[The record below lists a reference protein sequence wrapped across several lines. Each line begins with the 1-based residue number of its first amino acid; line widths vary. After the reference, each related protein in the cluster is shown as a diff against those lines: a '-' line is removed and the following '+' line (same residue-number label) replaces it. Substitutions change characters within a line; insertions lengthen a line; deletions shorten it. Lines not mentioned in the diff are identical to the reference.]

1 MNFHHK
7 STESQKCYGL
17 FTPWEETR
25 KPRSGRRP
33 FVWASF
39 CFRQRRPLCKQPKYS
54 SDHCTPRSDV
64 FAHSH
69 IPLSY
74 MCTRFLWYCPKI
86 FNQLGPPRAFPSC
99 SDAKSWQQIYPHV
112 GQAVGKG
119 LTVGWGHREKERKI
133 SIHKGISTESWTSTL
148 CFDFRETIIFASKW
162 KLRAQLPQHRFWNQ
176 ITGKVKAINMR
187 FRKRENTR
195 QNLQASWAERCPLDL
210 QMLLFA
216 SFHCRQKGVLSPR
229 EQKRRSF
236 YLEVSQKC
244 AQQEEPLLTL

>member
-1 MNFHHK
+1 MNFHRK

-39 CFRQRRPLCKQPKYS
+39 CFRQRRPLCKQPKCS

-69 IPLSY
+69 VPLSY
-74 MCTRFLWYCPKI
+74 MCTSFLWYCPKI
-86 FNQLGPPRAFPSC
+86 FNQSGPPRAFPSC

-119 LTVGWGHREKERKI
+119 LTVGPQ
-133 SIHKGISTESWTSTL
+133 
-148 CFDFRETIIFASKW
+148 
-162 KLRAQLPQHRFWNQ
+162 LRAQGEREEDLHPQGDLHRELN
-176 ITGKVKAINMR
+176 KH
-187 FRKRENTR
+187 
-195 QNLQASWAERCPLDL
+195 PLLWFQRDNN
-210 QMLLFA
+210 LLFKMKA
-216 SFHCRQKGVLSPR
+216 PSSAATTPFLESNYWKGQSH
-229 EQKRRSF
+229 
-236 YLEVSQKC
+236 
-244 AQQEEPLLTL
+244 